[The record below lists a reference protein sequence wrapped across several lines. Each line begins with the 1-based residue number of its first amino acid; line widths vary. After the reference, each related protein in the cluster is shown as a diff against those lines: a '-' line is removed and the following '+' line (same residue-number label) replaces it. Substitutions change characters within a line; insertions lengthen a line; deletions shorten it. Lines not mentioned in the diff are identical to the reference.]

1 MAKCVAVLTQ
11 ETGYAM
17 LLMASQLHERHR
29 LLGLLGLRLLQVEEV
44 PGLLLKRQQCLFAL
58 LAFFLFKDFGLL
70 LQECVLLP

>member
-17 LLMASQLHERHR
+17 LLMASQLDERHR

-44 PGLLLKRQQCLFAL
+44 PGLLLKRVHRLFAVL
-58 LAFFLFKDFGLL
+58 PHFLRGVGLLL